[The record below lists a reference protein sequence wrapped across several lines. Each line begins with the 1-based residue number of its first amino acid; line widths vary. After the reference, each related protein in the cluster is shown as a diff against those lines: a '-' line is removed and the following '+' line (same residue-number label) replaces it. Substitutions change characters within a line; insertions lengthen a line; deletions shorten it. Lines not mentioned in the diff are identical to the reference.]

1 MEINNKS
8 KILNLIGLAT
18 RARKTSMGTDIV
30 INCIQRKEA
39 KIVFIANDASEE
51 TIKKLQDKCNYYK
64 VQSCMLFNTLEIN
77 DAVGKNNIKVVSV
90 NDSGFYNNIK
100 TLI

>member
-30 INCIQRKEA
+30 INSIQRKEA
-39 KIVFIANDASEE
+39 KIVFIANDASDE

>member
-39 KIVFIANDASEE
+39 KIVFIANDASDE